1 MVKAY
6 IMVDTAAGTT
16 HEILPG
22 ISDIDGVT
30 EANAVAGDYDVVV
43 EIEADEISDL
53 LPAITSQLQGIDGVR
68 TTRTYVTIS

>member
-6 IMVDTAAGTT
+6 IMVNTAAGTT

-22 ISDIDGVT
+22 IEDIDGVT

-43 EIEADEISDL
+43 EVEAAELSEL
-53 LPAITSQLQGIDGVR
+53 LPTITSKLQGIDGVG
-68 TTRTYVTIS
+68 TTRTYISIS